1 MNIMKLNHIIAA
13 AALAFTSCAAS
24 ATVLESRLHVD
35 DSFVAYLS
43 TSDTEL
49 GTAFSSGNRWDLA
62 SLGQATLAAGQDY
75 FLHIVANN
83 TGAMAG
89 VLGEFELTDSTHRF
103 VNGAQRL
110 LTNTDDWFG
119 NNTGFDGN
127 YVELGDYGFNGS
139 EPWYYRDDTSTD
151 AKWIWAGQN
160 EWTDVAY
167 FSTQI
172 LAEGG
177 QTDAPS
183 DLPSDVPSEVPEPA
197 SIALL
202 GLGLTSLLAAR
213 RRSKN

>member
-1 MNIMKLNHIIAA
+1 
-13 AALAFTSCAAS
+13 
-24 ATVLESRLHVD
+24 
-35 DSFVAYLS
+35 
-43 TSDTEL
+43 
-49 GTAFSSGNRWDLA
+49 
-62 SLGQATLAAGQDY
+62 
-75 FLHIVANN
+75 
-83 TGAMAG
+83 MAG

-119 NNTGFDGN
+119 NNTGFDGS

-177 QTDAPS
+177 RDDAPS
-183 DLPSDVPSEVPEPA
+183 DVPEPA

-202 GLGLTSLLAAR
+202 GLGLTGLLAAR
-213 RRSKN
+213 RRRRN